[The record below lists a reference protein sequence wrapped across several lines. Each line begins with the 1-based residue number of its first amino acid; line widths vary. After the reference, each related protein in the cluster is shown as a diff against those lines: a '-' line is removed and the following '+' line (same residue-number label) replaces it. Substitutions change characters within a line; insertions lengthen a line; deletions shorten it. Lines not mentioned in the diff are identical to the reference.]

1 MLTTSLNDA
10 KEGAN
15 IALVSTEEM
24 RTRAEAW
31 KKEQIRLKT
40 EMRELNHKYEE
51 ISMEK
56 LKVSYLHHVGVFNY
70 LHRSLPA
77 PCWRIQLYDDSH
89 YIHIYLYT
97 HTNYDTCLYKN
108 VHISYSKTILKYIR
122 RFHHDAFQ
130 VRSKILLIT
139 RERLREYLCV
149 YLLI

>member
-1 MLTTSLNDA
+1 MLNSKIEMLTTSLNDA

-77 PCWRIQLYDDSH
+77 PCWRIQLYDDIL
-89 YIHIYLYT
+89 YIHTYIYT
-97 HTNYDTCLYKN
+97 HNTHNT
-108 VHISYSKTILKYIR
+108 HIHTYI
-122 RFHHDAFQ
+122 HLHTTYIYTQTKAKFQ
-130 VRSKILLIT
+130 GHGVA
-139 RERLREYLCV
+139 
-149 YLLI
+149 